1 MVQTHDLSIYRF
13 HWHNGYF
20 KGHEEDQL
28 ENERLQRGGVEEKH
42 QLLRK
47 EKLSELQALVGVTD
61 QDDASA
67 SPGADNFSD
76 TEWFYLVSMSYSFQ
90 QGVGYVTQVTH
101 YPWMV
106 LSINLLM
113 MQFRLCIHEDFLL
126 CNYLETSL
134 SNACIIQV
142 VIQSIL
148 STSQSYQGLVA
159 NVSLNFNQPSV
170 DLQ

>member
-1 MVQTHDLSIYRF
+1 MVQTHDHSIYRLG
-13 HWHNGYF
+13 WGDGYF
-20 KGHEEDQL
+20 KGHEG
-28 ENERLQRGGVEEKH
+28 ENERLQRGGVEEEH

-47 EKLSELQALVGVTD
+47 KILSELKALVGIKD

-67 SPGADNFSD
+67 SPGADSVTY

-101 YPWMV
+101 YPWTV
-106 LSINLLM
+106 LLINLLM

-134 SNACIIQV
+134 SNACIIQM
-142 VIQSIL
+142 VIQNIL
-148 STSQSYQGLVA
+148 STSQSYQGPVA
-159 NVSLNFNQPSV
+159 TVSLNFNLPSV
-170 DLQ
+170 GLQ

>member
-1 MVQTHDLSIYRF
+1 MVQTHYHSIYRLG
-13 HWHNGYF
+13 WGDGYF
-20 KGHEEDQL
+20 KGCEEDQL
-28 ENERLQRGGVEEKH
+28 ENERLQRGGVEEEH

-47 EKLSELQALVGVTD
+47 KIMSELQALVGIKD

-67 SPGADNFSD
+67 SPGADSVTY
-76 TEWFYLVSMSYSFQ
+76 TEWFYLVSMSYLFQ

-101 YPWMV
+101 YPWTV

-134 SNACIIQV
+134 STCIIQV
-142 VIQSIL
+142 VIQNIL
-148 STSQSYQGLVA
+148 CTSQSYQGPVTT
-159 NVSLNFNQPSV
+159 VSLNFNQPSV

>member
-1 MVQTHDLSIYRF
+1 MVQTHDHSIYRLD
-13 HWHNGYF
+13 WGDGYF

-28 ENERLQRGGVEEKH
+28 ENEQLQRGGVEEKH

-47 EKLSELQALVGVTD
+47 EKLSELRALVGVTD

-67 SPGADNFSD
+67 SPGAHNVSD
-76 TEWFYLVSMSYSFQ
+76 TEWFYLVSKSYSFQ

-101 YPWMV
+101 YPWTV

-113 MQFRLCIHEDFLL
+113 MQFRLCIYEDFLL

-148 STSQSYQGLVA
+148 SMSQSYQGPVA
-159 NVSLNFNQPSV
+159 NVSLNFNHPSI